1 MESTQG
7 DITRLL
13 LAVRDGD
20 GEAHS
25 ELASLIYPQL
35 KHIAQNCIRGER
47 PDHTLQPTALVHEA
61 YIRMAGRDI
70 KWANRAHFFAVAA
83 HIMRQILV
91 DYARQHRAAKRSG
104 NRQKVDLQDATVTSV
119 EIPEKVLS
127 LDEALSR
134 LAEWDPRQA
143 SVVEMRFFA
152 GLTEEEI
159 GEVLGISVRTVKRDW
174 KLARAWLH
182 SIIGR

>member
-7 DITRLL
+7 EITRLL
-13 LAVRDGD
+13 LAVRGGD
-20 GEAHS
+20 GGAHS
-25 ELASLIYPQL
+25 ELVSLIYPQL
-35 KHIAQNCIRGER
+35 RHIAQNCIRGER
-47 PDHTLQPTALVHEA
+47 SDHTLQPTALVNEA
-61 YIRMAGRDI
+61 YIRMAGREF
-70 KWANRAHFFAVAA
+70 KWANRTHFFAVAA
-83 HIMRQILV
+83 HVMRQVLV
-91 DYARQHRAAKRSG
+91 DYARHHRAAKRSG
-104 NRQKVDLQDATVTSV
+104 NLQKVDLNDATVISA
-119 EIPEKVLS
+119 EIPEKILS

-174 KLARAWLH
+174 KLARAWLY
-182 SIIGR
+182 SVIGR